1 MKKTISIILSILISI
16 SALSPCYTAIAAEIR
31 MNDAIAVSN
40 NIAEMTEAY
49 NEEYKDKLEVS
60 GASSIIVDNRI
71 IVETKSKI
79 NTYNAVDEVYG
90 LGYAFVQFETTQEA
104 ENAIKQYEYQ
114 GLTVENDKIYNLNAT
129 SSSSSNDERWAYKFS
144 EADTT
149 VNYFNNN
156 NSNLSEIIVATID
169 TGIKYDHGDLK
180 DRIIRTYA
188 DFSIKHPMYNE
199 DDYDG
204 HGTNVAGVIAQ
215 CTPSNVKIEAFKVAE
230 YDGTVY
236 TSALICAYEYILAMN
251 DNVPDVINMSYGGYR
266 EAQPIEKRLLGEL
279 KQKGIV
285 LVASAGNEN
294 TDTKNINPA
303 NDDNVIAVSAYDE
316 SGNKCWFSNY
326 GSTVD
331 IAAPGI
337 NVYTTFGI
345 EYTSDFSGTSA
356 AAPFVSSAA
365 AIILMQNDTL
375 TPDEV
380 RIKLKESAFKR
391 KIPSDKMWA
400 GAGLLNFS
408 NLIEGERK
416 SDVEFNYES
425 GEYQDTIKV
434 QLSCPDKLN
443 TKIIYTTDNTLPSS
457 TNGKTYTTPI
467 TVNTQAHIIAAAFPI
482 IGTAL
487 HSQYTSGDYQV
498 FKEASENDFVI
509 SDDGNIT
516 GYTGEY
522 FAFKVPDTINGI
534 IPTSIGDNCFN
545 SSSITHI
552 ELPDSVTVINES
564 AFENSSLEKIV
575 ANGIDI
581 VWQSGFENCY
591 SLYEEKMPNITK
603 LDDSAFLNCQMLTNL
618 SFKDNLVHAYCNNDY
633 VNSRGCLS
641 GTGIT
646 EADFPNLVTCG
657 KAFENTPIIYA
668 NLPKVKFLNGAFR
681 DCSILS
687 SVNIPLVTK
696 VGNAAFANCPLLPN
710 DMDFSNI
717 TEVSYHGFEDSLFD
731 SIYLPN
737 CTMLWGKAFYNSRAK
752 TINIPNCTTLGGED
766 FSGSY
771 LESVNIEN
779 AETINSAISGEFVN
793 CFSLKGVYAPKLK
806 QIPSFTIDSNGDY
819 EINIEGVV
827 PALEYIYTPVATKF
841 SYSYTLLEEFVN
853 LKILYAPMLEDIA
866 RFAEFPRSDNFTIY
880 LSSAFNT
887 SYLASSIVNGKYT
900 IVAPSG
906 SGAEA
911 WANYKG
917 NQFVFLSSDSK
928 TDGTDSSNV
937 NTVGRSICTSVAG
950 IRFGFT
956 WDNIDEIESLAS
968 NVEYGFIYSQKGA
981 EDLTIDTVDSSTV
994 KKALA
999 PNRIEKDGTTSFNL
1013 VISNIPTAYYDREI
1027 TARAYV
1033 CIDGMYFYSN
1043 TLKGSFGEVAGL
1055 VLADDEIDENTK
1067 NAVNRLLEA

>member
-1 MKKTISIILSILISI
+1 MKKAISIILTIIILI
-16 SALSPCYTAIAAEIR
+16 LVFFPCYTTISAQIK

-129 SSSSSNDERWAYKFS
+129 SFSSSNDERWAYKFS

-516 GYTGEY
+516 GYTGKY

-806 QIPSFTIDSNGDY
+806 QVPSFTIDSNGDY

-900 IVAPSG
+900 IVAPS
-906 SGAEA
+906 SSYAQD
-911 WANYKG
+911 WANKYG
-917 NQFVFLSSDSK
+917 HTFIPSEDLSF
-928 TDGTDSSNV
+928 N
-937 NTVGRSICTSVAG
+937 
-950 IRFGFT
+950 GF
-956 WDNIDEIESLAS
+956 DENS
-968 NVEYGFIYSQKGA
+968 FIYSTSDGKQCSIP
-981 EDLTIDTVDSSTV
+981 IDIVEQMWYDNLPINESSDFMTHGYIFDV
-994 KKALA
+994 VNDDFINA
-999 PNRIEKDGTTSFNL
+999 KDFAKIHHLSKYGW
-1013 VISNIPTAYYDREI
+1013 
-1027 TARAYV
+1027 
-1033 CIDGMYFYSN
+1033 
-1043 TLKGSFGEVAGL
+1043 
-1055 VLADDEIDENTK
+1055 
-1067 NAVNRLLEA
+1067 